1 MFRHPNMPVLLL
13 IISLL
18 FSCSLAK
25 AEEEYRKVK
34 VAEPFIEL
42 HTGPGRGYPVF
53 YVIDRNEWI
62 EIVKRRTDWF
72 KIISAD
78 GTTGWT
84 HQQQLELTLDPEGQK
99 TQFAEI
105 TQAQFAQRDAEVGV
119 MGGDMNGAQ
128 TVTLYGAYNFTA
140 NISAELSFMQAIGSF
155 SNNLITNVNLL
166 HQAFP
171 EWRYS
176 PFFALGIGNI
186 KTTPRA
192 TLVQAEDRSDLLAHV
207 GIGTYAYISRS
218 FALRAEYN
226 RYVVFSS
233 DDDNEDIKEW
243 KVGLVTFF

>member
-1 MFRHPNMPVLLL
+1 MPVLLL
-13 IISLL
+13 MISLL
-18 FSCSLAK
+18 FSCGLAN
-25 AEEEYRKVK
+25 AADTYRKVQ
-34 VAEPFIEL
+34 VVEPFIEL

-53 YVIDRNEWI
+53 YVIDRSEWI

-72 KIISAD
+72 KIISTD
-78 GTTGWT
+78 GTTGWA
-84 HQQQLELTLDPEGQK
+84 HQLQLERTLDPEGKK
-99 TQFAEI
+99 TQF
-105 TQAQFAQRDAEVGV
+105 TQVTQNQFAQRNAEVGV

-128 TVTLYGAYNFTA
+128 TATLYGAYNFTA
-140 NISAELSFMQAIGSF
+140 NLSTELSFMQAVGSF

-176 PFFALGIGNI
+176 PFFALGMGNI

-207 GIGTYAYISRS
+207 GLGMYAYVSRR

-243 KVGLVTFF
+243 KIGLVTFF

>member
-1 MFRHPNMPVLLL
+1 MPALLL

-18 FSCSLAK
+18 LCISAAK
-25 AEEEYRKVK
+25 AEEYREVQ

-53 YVIDRNEWI
+53 HVIDRNEWI
-62 EIVKRRTDWF
+62 HIIKRRTDWF
-72 KIISAD
+72 KIIAAN

-84 HQQQLELTLDPEGQK
+84 HQQQLELTLDPEGEK
-99 TQFAEI
+99 TRFAQV
-105 TQAQFAQRDAEVGV
+105 TQAQFAQRNAEVGI
-119 MGGDMNGAQ
+119 MGGDMSGAQ
-128 TVTLYGAYNFTA
+128 TVTMYAAYNFTA

-155 SNNLITNVNLL
+155 SNNLITNINLL

-176 PFFALGIGNI
+176 PFFALGMGNI

-207 GIGTYAYISRS
+207 GIGTYAYVSRR

-243 KVGLVTFF
+243 KIGLVTFF